1 MDDISEEGCHMD
13 QPSQKQKHDF
23 EPISNDDSKENN
35 FDITEIQPI
44 NENCLEELSSNT
56 TNHVGLPKYESTA
69 FIKKPKTDVVMAT
82 PGKPSPE
89 KLLEEL
95 NNTKCIR
102 YVESKENML
111 AELEQTSVIPN
122 TAGTFA
128 NTQVDNQRF
137 RYSGNE
143 NKQPEKLLEELNNT
157 KCIKYVESKE
167 NMLAELEQTSVIP
180 NTAGTFAN
188 TQVDNQRFRYSGNE
202 NKQIVDRDIVH
213 STNTTNLVGFPK
225 FESTAFIKK
234 PEIDVVMTTPGKP
247 SLEKPLEEL
256 NNVKVTQRGETK
268 ENLQA
273 KVKQISVIPT
283 AGIFPNPQVEN
294 QSHCDSDNAK
304 KQIFERETKQADNT
318 VSTPGKS
325 QTDDSFCGQINN
337 LPEIL
342 GKEIEYNSENEKT
355 QTICRNKQNNKV
367 EDTIHKEIGNSL
379 FQDPVTFQN
388 EDSFFSQDND
398 LPDFLKEVE
407 KNNEYTSNSVLTSS
421 VNRVISSNN
430 PLPGLEKLLNH
441 QNVVSQEK
449 CASETNDS
457 FSAVGVVA
465 DVNSKNDSL
474 TTQLGNLGLGL
485 SGSLTPIGNLRI
497 EQADNK
503 IDSIHSTEPKLAL
516 TSKLCSSHTDGK
528 PTDARVDLK
537 TLEIPP
543 SVDSEFDDVQMLANE
558 AEDSFFAE
566 NNNQNIDSDPLQK
579 LQVTKHTPM
588 HVKGRDQDLINASDN
603 THNTSRNELLFQQA
617 VLSKTPKTKYNKWVS
632 DNFGNNQSNHFNQ
645 NQPSQQLWAPSPTVN
660 THLTQPLWAPSPTV
674 HTKKAMASVEQW
686 FGDSLDQ
693 EKLNVSLEDE
703 PLEKCQIEFE
713 KQFGFAKVPQK
724 QGRKIV

>member
-69 FIKKPKTDVVMAT
+69 FIKKPETDVVMAT

-95 NNTKCIR
+95 NNTKCIQ
-102 YVESKENML
+102 YIESKENML

-137 RYSGNE
+137 RYSGND

-157 KCIKYVESKE
+157 KCIQYVESKE
-167 NMLAELEQTSVIP
+167 NMLAELEQTSIIP
-180 NTAGTFAN
+180 NTARTFAN

-202 NKQIVDRDIVH
+202 NKKIVDKDIVH
-213 STNTTNLVGFPK
+213 FANTTNLVGFPK

-234 PEIDVVMTTPGKP
+234 PEIDVVMATAGKP

-256 NNVKVTQRGETK
+256 NNVKVTQRGEAK

-273 KVKQISVIPT
+273 KVKQISIIPT

-304 KQIFERETKQADNT
+304 KQIFERETKQAGNT
-318 VSTPGKS
+318 VSASGKS
-325 QTDDSFCGQINN
+325 QTDDSICGQINN

-430 PLPGLEKLLNH
+430 PLPDLEKPLNH

-449 CASETNDS
+449 CASETNSS

-503 IDSIHSTEPKLAL
+503 IHSIHNTEPKLVL

-528 PTDARVDLK
+528 PTDARVDLE
-537 TLEIPP
+537 TLKIAP

-566 NNNQNIDSDPLQK
+566 NNQNVDSDPLQK
-579 LQVTKHTPM
+579 LQVAKHTPM
-588 HVKGRDQDLINASDN
+588 HVKRRDQDLINASN
-603 THNTSRNELLFQQA
+603 NIRNTSRNELLFQQA
-617 VLSKTPKTKYNKWVS
+617 VLSKTPKTKYNEWVS
-632 DNFGNNQSNHFNQ
+632 DDFGNNQSNHFNQ

-660 THLTQPLWAPSPTV
+660 THQTQPFWAPSPTV

-703 PLEKCQIEFE
+703 PLGKCQMEFE

>member
-1 MDDISEEGCHMD
+1 MDDASEEGYLMD

-44 NENCLEELSSNT
+44 NENCLEELSSNA

-69 FIKKPKTDVVMAT
+69 FIKKPETDVVMAT

-95 NNTKCIR
+95 NNTKRIQ

-111 AELEQTSVIPN
+111 AELEQTSIIPN
-122 TAGTFA
+122 ITGTFT

-143 NKQPEKLLEELNNT
+143 NRK
-157 KCIKYVESKE
+157 
-167 NMLAELEQTSVIP
+167 
-180 NTAGTFAN
+180 
-188 TQVDNQRFRYSGNE
+188 
-202 NKQIVDRDIVH
+202 IVDRDIAP
-213 STNTTNLVGFPK
+213 STNTKNLVGFPK

-234 PEIDVVMTTPGKP
+234 PEIDVVMATPGTP
-247 SLEKPLEEL
+247 SLEKPLEEF
-256 NNVKVTQRGETK
+256 NNVKVTHSGETK
-268 ENLQA
+268 ENLQT

-283 AGIFPNPQVEN
+283 ADIFPNPQVEN
-294 QSHCDSDNAK
+294 QSHCDSDNAN
-304 KQIFERETKQADNT
+304 KQIVEREAKPPDNT
-318 VSTPGKS
+318 VSAPGKS

-337 LPEIL
+337 FPEFL
-342 GKEIEYNSENEKT
+342 GKEIKYNSGNEKT
-355 QTICRNKQNNKV
+355 QTLCRNKQKNKV

-379 FQDPVTFQN
+379 FQDPVTHQN

-407 KNNEYTSNSVLTSS
+407 KNNEFTSNSVLTSS
-421 VNRVISSNN
+421 VNRDIFSDN
-430 PLPGLEKLLNH
+430 PLPNLEKPLNYL
-441 QNVVSQEK
+441 NVVSQEK
-449 CASETNDS
+449 CTSETIFTPKMNP
-457 FSAVGVVA
+457 FSAVCVVA

-485 SGSLTPIGNLRI
+485 SGSQTPIGNLRI

-503 IDSIHSTEPKLAL
+503 IYRNDNTEPILVS
-516 TSKLCSSHTDGK
+516 TSKLCSSHIDGK

-566 NNNQNIDSDPLQK
+566 NNNQNINSDPVQK
-579 LQVTKHTPM
+579 MQVTKHTPM
-588 HVKGRDQDLINASDN
+588 HVKRRDQGLIKASN
-603 THNTSRNELLFQQA
+603 STHNTSRNEFLFQQA
-617 VLSKTPKTKYNKWVS
+617 VLSKTPKTKYNQWVS
-632 DNFGNNQSNHFNQ
+632 DNFENNPSNEFNQ

-693 EKLNVSLEDE
+693 EKFSVSLEDE

-724 QGRKIV
+724 QGRKTL

>member
-69 FIKKPKTDVVMAT
+69 FMKKPETDVVMAT

-95 NNTKCIR
+95 NNTKCIQ
-102 YVESKENML
+102 YIESKENML

-137 RYSGNE
+137 RYSGND

-157 KCIKYVESKE
+157 KCIQYVESKE
-167 NMLAELEQTSVIP
+167 NMLAELEQTSIIP
-180 NTAGTFAN
+180 NTARTFAN

-202 NKQIVDRDIVH
+202 NKKIVDRDIVH
-213 STNTTNLVGFPK
+213 FANTTNLVGFPK

-234 PEIDVVMTTPGKP
+234 PEIDVVMATAGKP

-256 NNVKVTQRGETK
+256 NNVKVTQRGETE

-273 KVKQISVIPT
+273 KVKQISIIPT
-283 AGIFPNPQVEN
+283 GIFPNPQVEN

-318 VSTPGKS
+318 VSASGKS
-325 QTDDSFCGQINN
+325 QTDDSICGQINN

-421 VNRVISSNN
+421 ANRVISSNN
-430 PLPGLEKLLNH
+430 PLPDLEKPLNH

-449 CASETNDS
+449 CASETNSS

-503 IDSIHSTEPKLAL
+503 IDSIHNTEPKLVL

-528 PTDARVDLK
+528 PTDARVDLE
-537 TLEIPP
+537 TLKIAP

-558 AEDSFFAE
+558 AEDSFFVE
-566 NNNQNIDSDPLQK
+566 NNQNVDSDPLQK
-579 LQVTKHTPM
+579 LQVAKHTPM
-588 HVKGRDQDLINASDN
+588 HVKRRDQDLINASN
-603 THNTSRNELLFQQA
+603 NIRNTSRNELLFQQA
-617 VLSKTPKTKYNKWVS
+617 VLSKTPKTKYNEWVS
-632 DNFGNNQSNHFNQ
+632 DDFGNNQSNHFNQ

-660 THLTQPLWAPSPTV
+660 THQTQPFWAPSPTV

-703 PLEKCQIEFE
+703 PLEKCQMEFE

>member
-122 TAGTFA
+122 TAGTF
-128 NTQVDNQRF
+128 T
-137 RYSGNE
+137 
-143 NKQPEKLLEELNNT
+143 
-157 KCIKYVESKE
+157 
-167 NMLAELEQTSVIP
+167 
-180 NTAGTFAN
+180 N

-367 EDTIHKEIGNSL
+367 EDTIHKEIRNSL

-528 PTDARVDLK
+528 PDARVDLK

>member
-69 FIKKPKTDVVMAT
+69 FIKKPETDVVMAT
-82 PGKPSPE
+82 PGKPPPE

-95 NNTKCIR
+95 NNTKCIQ
-102 YVESKENML
+102 YIESKENML

-137 RYSGNE
+137 RYSGND

-157 KCIKYVESKE
+157 KCIQYVESKE
-167 NMLAELEQTSVIP
+167 NMLAELEQTSIIP
-180 NTAGTFAN
+180 NTARTFAN

-202 NKQIVDRDIVH
+202 NKKIVDKDIVH
-213 STNTTNLVGFPK
+213 FANTTNLVGFPK

-234 PEIDVVMTTPGKP
+234 PEIDVVMATAGKP

-256 NNVKVTQRGETK
+256 NNVKVTQRGETE

-273 KVKQISVIPT
+273 KVKQISIIPT
-283 AGIFPNPQVEN
+283 GIFPNPQVEN

-318 VSTPGKS
+318 VSASGKS
-325 QTDDSFCGQINN
+325 QTDESICGQINN

-421 VNRVISSNN
+421 ANRVISSNN
-430 PLPGLEKLLNH
+430 PLPDLEKPLNH

-449 CASETNDS
+449 CASETNSS

-503 IDSIHSTEPKLAL
+503 IDSIHNTEPKLVL

-528 PTDARVDLK
+528 PTDARVDLE
-537 TLEIPP
+537 TLKIAP

-558 AEDSFFAE
+558 AEDSFFVE
-566 NNNQNIDSDPLQK
+566 NNQNVDSDPLQK
-579 LQVTKHTPM
+579 LQVAKHTPM
-588 HVKGRDQDLINASDN
+588 HVKRRDQDLINASN
-603 THNTSRNELLFQQA
+603 NIRNTSRNELLFQQA
-617 VLSKTPKTKYNKWVS
+617 VLSKTPKTKYNEWVS
-632 DNFGNNQSNHFNQ
+632 DDFGNNQSNHFNQ

-660 THLTQPLWAPSPTV
+660 THQTQPFWAPSPTV

-703 PLEKCQIEFE
+703 PLEKCQMEFE

>member
-1 MDDISEEGCHMD
+1 MLAALKERVFFFYFDVLCWFRLKPGNARSKLIFSQDDIEMDDISEEGCHMD

-69 FIKKPKTDVVMAT
+69 FMKKPETDVVMAT

-95 NNTKCIR
+95 NNTKCIQ
-102 YVESKENML
+102 YIESKENML

-143 NKQPEKLLEELNNT
+143 NKK
-157 KCIKYVESKE
+157 
-167 NMLAELEQTSVIP
+167 
-180 NTAGTFAN
+180 
-188 TQVDNQRFRYSGNE
+188 
-202 NKQIVDRDIVH
+202 IVDKDIVH
-213 STNTTNLVGFPK
+213 FANTTNLVGFPK

-234 PEIDVVMTTPGKP
+234 PEIDVMATAGKP

-256 NNVKVTQRGETK
+256 NNVKVTQRGETE

-273 KVKQISVIPT
+273 KVKQISIIPT
-283 AGIFPNPQVEN
+283 GIFPNPQVEN

-318 VSTPGKS
+318 VSASGKS
-325 QTDDSFCGQINN
+325 QTDESICGQINN

-367 EDTIHKEIGNSL
+367 EDTINKEIGNSL

-430 PLPGLEKLLNH
+430 PLLDLEKPLNH
-441 QNVVSQEK
+441 QNVVRQEK
-449 CASETNDS
+449 CASETNSS

-503 IDSIHSTEPKLAL
+503 IDSIHNTEPKLVL

-528 PTDARVDLK
+528 PTDARVDLE
-537 TLEIPP
+537 TLKIAP

-566 NNNQNIDSDPLQK
+566 NNQNVDSDPLQK
-579 LQVTKHTPM
+579 LQVAKHTPM
-588 HVKGRDQDLINASDN
+588 HVKRRDQDLINASN
-603 THNTSRNELLFQQA
+603 NIRNTSRNELLFQQA
-617 VLSKTPKTKYNKWVS
+617 VLSKTPKTKYNEWVS
-632 DNFGNNQSNHFNQ
+632 DDFGNNQSNHFNQ

-660 THLTQPLWAPSPTV
+660 THQTQPFWAPSPTV

-703 PLEKCQIEFE
+703 PLEKCQMEFE

>member
-1 MDDISEEGCHMD
+1 
-13 QPSQKQKHDF
+13 
-23 EPISNDDSKENN
+23 
-35 FDITEIQPI
+35 
-44 NENCLEELSSNT
+44 
-56 TNHVGLPKYESTA
+56 
-69 FIKKPKTDVVMAT
+69 MAT
-82 PGKPSPE
+82 
-89 KLLEEL
+89 
-95 NNTKCIR
+95 
-102 YVESKENML
+102 
-111 AELEQTSVIPN
+111 A
-122 TAGTFA
+122 
-128 NTQVDNQRF
+128 
-137 RYSGNE
+137 
-143 NKQPEKLLEELNNT
+143 
-157 KCIKYVESKE
+157 
-167 NMLAELEQTSVIP
+167 
-180 NTAGTFAN
+180 
-188 TQVDNQRFRYSGNE
+188 
-202 NKQIVDRDIVH
+202 
-213 STNTTNLVGFPK
+213 
-225 FESTAFIKK
+225 
-234 PEIDVVMTTPGKP
+234 GKP

-273 KVKQISVIPT
+273 KVKQISIIPT
-283 AGIFPNPQVEN
+283 GIFPNPQVEN
-294 QSHCDSDNAK
+294 QSHCHSDNAK

-318 VSTPGKS
+318 VSASGKS
-325 QTDDSFCGQINN
+325 QTDDSICGQINN

-355 QTICRNKQNNKV
+355 QTVCRNKQNNKV

-430 PLPGLEKLLNH
+430 PLPDLEKPLNH

-449 CASETNDS
+449 CASETNSS

-503 IDSIHSTEPKLAL
+503 IDSIHNTEPKLVL

-528 PTDARVDLK
+528 PTDARVDLE
-537 TLEIPP
+537 TLKIAP

-566 NNNQNIDSDPLQK
+566 NNQNVDSDPLQK
-579 LQVTKHTPM
+579 LQVAKHTPM
-588 HVKGRDQDLINASDN
+588 HVKRRDQDLINASN
-603 THNTSRNELLFQQA
+603 NIRNTSRNELLFQQA
-617 VLSKTPKTKYNKWVS
+617 VLSKTPKTKYNEWVS
-632 DNFGNNQSNHFNQ
+632 DDFGNNQSNHFNQ

-660 THLTQPLWAPSPTV
+660 THQTQPFWAPSPTV

-703 PLEKCQIEFE
+703 PLEKCQMEFE

>member
-69 FIKKPKTDVVMAT
+69 FIKKPETDVVMAT
-82 PGKPSPE
+82 PGKPSPKKLLEELNNTKCIQCVESKENMLAELEQTSIIPNTAGTFANTQVDNQRFRYSGNDNKQPE

-95 NNTKCIR
+95 NNTKCIQ

-111 AELEQTSVIPN
+111 AELEQTSIIPN

-143 NKQPEKLLEELNNT
+143 NKK
-157 KCIKYVESKE
+157 
-167 NMLAELEQTSVIP
+167 
-180 NTAGTFAN
+180 
-188 TQVDNQRFRYSGNE
+188 
-202 NKQIVDRDIVH
+202 IVDKDIVH
-213 STNTTNLVGFPK
+213 FANTTNLVGFPK

-234 PEIDVVMTTPGKP
+234 PEIDVVMATAGKP

-256 NNVKVTQRGETK
+256 NNVKVTQRGEAK

-273 KVKQISVIPT
+273 KVKQISIIPT

-318 VSTPGKS
+318 VSASGKS
-325 QTDDSFCGQINN
+325 QTDDSICGQINN

-342 GKEIEYNSENEKT
+342 GKEIEYNSENEKA

-430 PLPGLEKLLNH
+430 PLPDLEKPLNH

-449 CASETNDS
+449 CASETNSS

-503 IDSIHSTEPKLAL
+503 IHRIHNTEPKLVL

-537 TLEIPP
+537 TLKIAP

-566 NNNQNIDSDPLQK
+566 NNQNVDSDPLQK
-579 LQVTKHTPM
+579 LQVAKHTPM
-588 HVKGRDQDLINASDN
+588 HVKRRDQDLINASN
-603 THNTSRNELLFQQA
+603 NIRNTSRNELLFQQA
-617 VLSKTPKTKYNKWVS
+617 VLSKTPKTKYNEWVS
-632 DNFGNNQSNHFNQ
+632 DDFGNNQSNHFNQ

-660 THLTQPLWAPSPTV
+660 THQTQPFWAPSPTV

-703 PLEKCQIEFE
+703 PLGKCQMEFE

>member
-69 FIKKPKTDVVMAT
+69 FIKKPETDVVMAT
-82 PGKPSPE
+82 PGKPPPE

-95 NNTKCIR
+95 NNTKCIQ
-102 YVESKENML
+102 YIESKENML

-137 RYSGNE
+137 RYSGND

-157 KCIKYVESKE
+157 KCIQYVESKE
-167 NMLAELEQTSVIP
+167 NMLAELEQTSIIP
-180 NTAGTFAN
+180 NTARTFAN

-202 NKQIVDRDIVH
+202 NKKIVDRDIVH
-213 STNTTNLVGFPK
+213 FANTTNLVGFPK

-234 PEIDVVMTTPGKP
+234 PEIDVMATAGKP

-256 NNVKVTQRGETK
+256 NNVKVTQRGETE

-273 KVKQISVIPT
+273 KVKQISIIPT
-283 AGIFPNPQVEN
+283 GIFPNPQVEN

-318 VSTPGKS
+318 VSASGKS
-325 QTDDSFCGQINN
+325 QTDESICGQINN

-367 EDTIHKEIGNSL
+367 EDTINKEIGNSL

-430 PLPGLEKLLNH
+430 PLLDLEKPLNH
-441 QNVVSQEK
+441 QNVVRQEK
-449 CASETNDS
+449 CASETNSS

-503 IDSIHSTEPKLAL
+503 IDSIHNTEPKLVL

-528 PTDARVDLK
+528 PTDARVDLE
-537 TLEIPP
+537 TLKIAP

-558 AEDSFFAE
+558 AEDSFFVE
-566 NNNQNIDSDPLQK
+566 NNQNVDSDPLQK
-579 LQVTKHTPM
+579 LQVAKHTPM
-588 HVKGRDQDLINASDN
+588 HVKRRDQDLINASN
-603 THNTSRNELLFQQA
+603 NIRNTSRNELLFQQA
-617 VLSKTPKTKYNKWVS
+617 VLSKTPKTKYNEWVS
-632 DNFGNNQSNHFNQ
+632 DDFGNNQSNHFNQ

-660 THLTQPLWAPSPTV
+660 THQTQPFWAPSPTV

-703 PLEKCQIEFE
+703 PLEKCQMEFE

>member
-102 YVESKENML
+102 
-111 AELEQTSVIPN
+111 
-122 TAGTFA
+122 
-128 NTQVDNQRF
+128 
-137 RYSGNE
+137 
-143 NKQPEKLLEELNNT
+143 
-157 KCIKYVESKE
+157 YVESKE

-430 PLPGLEKLLNH
+430 LLPGLEKLLNH

-566 NNNQNIDSDPLQK
+566 NNQNIDSDPLQK